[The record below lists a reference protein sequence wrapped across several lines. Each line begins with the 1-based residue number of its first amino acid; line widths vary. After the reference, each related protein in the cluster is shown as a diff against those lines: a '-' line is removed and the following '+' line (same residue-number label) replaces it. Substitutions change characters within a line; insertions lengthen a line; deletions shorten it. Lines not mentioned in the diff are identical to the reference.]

1 MTELVTH
8 DTFRWIL
15 TGLTGGLAST
25 WLVYDT
31 YNLIRSRSADR
42 RDPTVRDRRFGYAV
56 GIVVGV
62 IGIIGCLK
70 YHSVF

>member
-1 MTELVTH
+1 MNELVTH

-15 TGLTGGLAST
+15 TGLTGGLAGT

-31 YNLIRSRSADR
+31 INLIRTRHADQ
-42 RDPTVRDRRFGYAV
+42 RDPSVRDKRFGYV
-56 GIVVGV
+56 IGLVVAV